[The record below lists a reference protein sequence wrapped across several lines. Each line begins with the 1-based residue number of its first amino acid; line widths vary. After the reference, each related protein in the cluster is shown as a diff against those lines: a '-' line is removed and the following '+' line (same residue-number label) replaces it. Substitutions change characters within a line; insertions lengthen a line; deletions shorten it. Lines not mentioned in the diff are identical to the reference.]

1 MIRATD
7 FVTTSAWIRPASAP
21 AASDGVDSTQWFN
34 ADEPQA
40 GPAIGGDLAPS
51 ARGLTADQHARRV
64 LSYLQ
69 DTPPDSQV

>member
-40 GPAIGGDLAPS
+40 GPAISGDLAPS
-51 ARGLTADQHARRV
+51 SRGLTADQHARRV

-69 DTPPDSQV
+69 DTPPGSQV

>member
-7 FVTTSAWIRPASAP
+7 FVTTSAWLRPASAP
-21 AASDGVDSTQWFN
+21 AASDGVDSTNWFG

-40 GPAIGGDLAPS
+40 GPASGGDLAPS
-51 ARGLTADQHARRV
+51 SRGLSADQHAHRV

-69 DTPPDSQV
+69 DTPPSSQV

>member
-7 FVTTSAWIRPASAP
+7 FVTTSAWTRPASAP
-21 AASDGVDSTQWFN
+21 SASDGVDSTNWFN

-40 GPAIGGDLAPS
+40 NPAISGDLSPS
-51 ARGLTADQHARRV
+51 SRGLTADQHARRV

-69 DTPPDSQV
+69 DNGS